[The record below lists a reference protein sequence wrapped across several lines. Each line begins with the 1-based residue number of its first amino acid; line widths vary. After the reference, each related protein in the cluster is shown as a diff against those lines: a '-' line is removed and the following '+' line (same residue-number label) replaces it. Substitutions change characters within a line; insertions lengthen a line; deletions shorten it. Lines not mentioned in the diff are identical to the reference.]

1 MGSFGAPTLKY
12 TVQLAL
18 MVSMFQLSDEP
29 VNTCTLCGVQDLE
42 TTLPNANTLRRA
54 LDIKQL
60 RSLLARTRASV
71 LDVGFLLVMY
81 DLISC

>member
-29 VNTCTLCGVQDLE
+29 VNTCTLCGVQDLDNPPE
-42 TTLPNANTLRRA
+42 RQHTSPGLGHQAIEISPCEDQSFSAGCGF
-54 LDIKQL
+54 
-60 RSLLARTRASV
+60 SPC
-71 LDVGFLLVMY
+71 DV
-81 DLISC
+81 